1 MHSERIPYSTGW
13 HVSIPNKQENPG
25 SVKTRAVLLL
35 PGQETTLLLGS
46 HTHTLHGFNRRR
58 HTCERTRRGFGL
70 IAPRAARA
78 ANDSNPPASAL
89 GPET

>member
-46 HTHTLHGFNRRR
+46 HTHFMGSTGGD
-58 HTCERTRRGFGL
+58 TRVKEHVGGS
-70 IAPRAARA
+70 
-78 ANDSNPPASAL
+78 D
-89 GPET
+89 